1 MGKYYSNKTLI
12 YLDQF
17 AISNLVDQEEWFEL
31 RDLLFHGVQEGLFL
45 IPYNAE
51 HIIETSV
58 RTYEKAK
65 AADELLFSLSRKFA
79 LDSEPMITAFFLL
92 SAIRKIPIDHQIFSR
107 IVQAPALEGNALS
120 KYQFLNRTFR
130 EMVGEGTMLLNMV
143 RSVGNGKQADNQLLQ
158 IVLHEKRNQYLSD
171 LLIRFKAFSLTGT
184 YERQSVAFSMI
195 TIPYWADIIMDGLI
209 GNDLTQ
215 IEASEGVRL
224 LSQLGL
230 DIVPTIEIRASLE
243 AVFSVKNQKETAADH
258 LDILRLCVAV
268 PFADVVVTDKSKVF
282 DLQTLGFDKKFQT
295 ELFSG
300 SAKEI
305 KRLHAK
311 LALLM
316 REAT

>member
-31 RDLLFHGVQEGLFL
+31 RDLLYHGVQEGVFL
-45 IPYNAE
+45 IPYSAE
-51 HIIETSV
+51 HMLETSV

-79 LDSEPMITAFFLL
+79 LDSEPMITTCFLL
-92 SAIRKIPIDHQIFSR
+92 FAIRKVPVDYRIFSR
-107 IVQAPALEGNALS
+107 IVQAPALEGNAIL
-120 KYQFLNRTFR
+120 KYQLLNRTFR
-130 EMVGEGTMLLNMV
+130 EMVGESTMLLNLV
-143 RSVGNGKQADNQLLQ
+143 RSVGNGKRADNQLLQ
-158 IVLHEKRNQYLSD
+158 IVLNEKKNQYLSD
-171 LLIRFKAFSLTGT
+171 LLVRLKAFSLTGT

-215 IEASEGVRL
+215 VEASEGVRL

-230 DIVPTIEIRASLE
+230 NIVPTIMIRASLE
-243 AVFSVKNQKETAADH
+243 AIFSVKNQKETAADH
-258 LDILRLCVAV
+258 LDILRLCVAI

-282 DLQTLGFDKKFQT
+282 DLQTLGFDEKFQT

-300 SAKEI
+300 STKDIE
-305 KRLHAK
+305 RLHDK

-316 REAT
+316 H